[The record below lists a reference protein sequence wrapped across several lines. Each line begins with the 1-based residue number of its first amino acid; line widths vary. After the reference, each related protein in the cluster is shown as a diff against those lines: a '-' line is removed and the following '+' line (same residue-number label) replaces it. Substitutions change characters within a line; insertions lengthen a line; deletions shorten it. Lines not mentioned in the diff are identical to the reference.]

1 MIGKDVTQLMDG
13 IDFGGV
19 EVKSFDFSATA
30 GFEAKGYGIEPY
42 DLYDNTYEDIVIYID
57 GSQLLWNGL
66 PKMH

>member
-30 GFEAKGYGIEPY
+30 GFEAKGYGIEP
-42 DLYDNTYEDIVIYID
+42 TIYMII
-57 GSQLLWNGL
+57 LTKIL
-66 PKMH
+66 